1 MSLRILFAGT
11 PVFAERHLESLLS
24 SAHDVV
30 AVLTQPDRR
39 AGRGKK
45 EQPSPV
51 KVRALEAN
59 IPVLQPTSLRDTALR
74 DELLALRPDIMVV
87 VAYGLLLPQWVL
99 DVPPMG
105 CLNVHASLLPRWR
118 GAAPIQRAVIA
129 GDSTSG
135 ITIMHM
141 DAGLDT
147 GPMLHKVEVA
157 LASDETSG
165 TLHDKLSA
173 LGPTALLS
181 VLADPMGAIDHGEQQ
196 DGSLATYASKIS
208 KTEGDVPWSE
218 PAVVLD
224 RLIRGLHP
232 NPGCFSAV
240 NGQRL
245 KIHAATAVHL
255 PATDVRPGTILRVD
269 CNGIL
274 VRCGEHGLLIT
285 RAQLPGGKPLDVAQL
300 INGNP
305 ALFNPGNH
313 LHSSIQ

>member
-11 PVFAERHLESLLS
+11 PVFAERHLESLLN
-24 SAHDVV
+24 SAHEVV

-51 KVRALEAN
+51 KIRALQAN
-59 IPVLQPTSLRDTALR
+59 IPVLQPVSLRDTTLR

-118 GAAPIQRAVIA
+118 GAAPIQRTVIA

-135 ITIMHM
+135 VTIMQM

-157 LASDETSG
+157 LVDDETSG
-165 TLHDKLSA
+165 TLHDKLA
-173 LGPTALLS
+173 TLGPPALLS
-181 VLADPMGAIDHGEQQ
+181 VLADPINAIAHGERQ
-196 DGSLATYASKIS
+196 DELLATYASKIS
-208 KTEGDVPWSE
+208 KTEGDMPWTES
-218 PAVVLD
+218 AVVLD
-224 RLIRGLHP
+224 QLIRGLHP
-232 NPGCFSAV
+232 NPGCFSAL

-245 KIHAATAVHL
+245 KIHAANPVHL
-255 PATDVRPGTILRVD
+255 PTTNDDPGTILRVD
-269 CNGIL
+269 RNGIL
-274 VRCGEHGLLIT
+274 VRCGEQALLIT
-285 RAQLPGGKPLDVAQL
+285 RAQLPGGKPLDIAQL

-305 ALFNPGNH
+305 TLFSPGNH